1 MDKKVVNKEQFRKLV
16 IEEAKKF
23 ISEEDLSPAENTEKE
38 TKRRVTFDKVEG
50 LISEMESMNKSIKS
64 LTEDLTFEEREEM
77 YWDKVGVA
85 TMEVKTHE
93 TFDKAGI
100 PRKRVDES
108 KEGWKP
114 KQERDLDVN
123 EHNKKKNF
131 KHINESEKDRIK
143 RMLDYNVPK
152 DDER

>member
-1 MDKKVVNKEQFRKLV
+1 MDKKVINKEQFKKLV
-16 IEEAKKF
+16 IKEAKKF

-50 LISEMESMNKSIKS
+50 LISEMESMNKSISS
-64 LTEDLTFEEREEM
+64 LFEGEENFVGGPQASDEHLT
-77 YWDKVGVA
+77 WTPNKD
-85 TMEVKTHE
+85 
-93 TFDKAGI
+93 
-100 PRKRVDES
+100 
-108 KEGWKP
+108 
-114 KQERDLDVN
+114 RDLDVN
-123 EHNKKKNF
+123 DHNKKKNF

>member
-1 MDKKVVNKEQFRKLV
+1 MSIYEKVSLQIMDKKVINKEQFRKLV

-50 LISEMESMNKSIKS
+50 LISEMESMNKSISSIMGESGVVEESAPVKS
-64 LTEDLTFEEREEM
+64 EDP
-77 YWDKVGVA
+77 VG
-85 TMEVKTHE
+85 M
-93 TFDKAGI
+93 
-100 PRKRVDES
+100 
-108 KEGWKP
+108 WKP
-114 KQERDLDVN
+114 NQERDLDVN
-123 EHNKKKNF
+123 EHNKNKNF

>member
-1 MDKKVVNKEQFRKLV
+1 MSIYEKVSLQIMDKKVVNKEQFRKLV

-23 ISEEDLSPAENTEKE
+23 ISEEDLSPAENTKKE

-50 LISEMESMNKSIKS
+50 LISEMESMNKSISSLMGENEIVEESAPVKS
-64 LTEDLTFEEREEM
+64 EDP
-77 YWDKVGVA
+77 VG
-85 TMEVKTHE
+85 MWSPNQ
-93 TFDKAGI
+93 D
-100 PRKRVDES
+100 
-108 KEGWKP
+108 
-114 KQERDLDVN
+114 RDLDVN